1 LIGGNH
7 FLAGFHFHQL
17 RTGLADLMIER
28 IAMALL
34 DDHFV
39 PRKIAYIRDVAHPRL
54 KVFRHHAGISDDH
67 GRGGAGRH
75 QTGVARRGLTQFRD
89 EFSGGDLEVIDQNAV
104 LVAHANQFHHLGPHH
119 RTTDHGERSID
130 VDDRRYA
137 KLCVNVA
144 GGTESGFDWQDG
156 VAVDR
161 ASGWLGF
168 LAEER
173 RA

>member
-1 LIGGNH
+1 
-7 FLAGFHFHQL
+7 
-17 RTGLADLMIER
+17 MIER

-89 EFSGGDLEVIDQNAV
+89 EFSRSEEHTSELQSLTNLVCRLLLEKKKKKTQQVITLKHKSLSNTEYAAV
-104 LVAHANQFHHLGPHH
+104 
-119 RTTDHGERSID
+119 
-130 VDDRRYA
+130 
-137 KLCVNVA
+137 
-144 GGTESGFDWQDG
+144 
-156 VAVDR
+156 
-161 ASGWLGF
+161 
-168 LAEER
+168 
-173 RA
+173 

>member
-1 LIGGNH
+1 
-7 FLAGFHFHQL
+7 
-17 RTGLADLMIER
+17 MIER

-89 EFSGGDLEVIDQNAV
+89 EFSGGDPRSSI
-104 LVAHANQFHHLGPHH
+104 
-119 RTTDHGERSID
+119 RTQCSLPMRISSITSG
-130 VDDRRYA
+130 
-137 KLCVNVA
+137 LI
-144 GGTESGFDWQDG
+144 TEPPITVSVPLMLMIG
-156 VAVDR
+156 VTPSSA
-161 ASGWLGF
+161 
-168 LAEER
+168 
-173 RA
+173 

>member
-1 LIGGNH
+1 
-7 FLAGFHFHQL
+7 
-17 RTGLADLMIER
+17 MIER

-104 LVAHANQFHHLGPHH
+104 PVAANNYL
-119 RTTDHGERSID
+119 S
-130 VDDRRYA
+130 
-137 KLCVNVA
+137 A
-144 GGTESGFDWQDG
+144 GGAGGVTTSALPTISISESPGIHSTAMQARDG
-156 VAVDR
+156 ALP
-161 ASGWLGF
+161 G
-168 LAEER
+168 EK
-173 RA
+173 